1 MNLAANTL
9 KTLKQPPNQKD
20 DGPLLK
26 KQRVDSG
33 SDETN
38 YPTDIDNH
46 NYIDDR
52 EDGNFDLWQKSTTYP
67 KYTPSSISR
76 PIVIGNAQ
84 MNRNYASITSVDQS
98 INLEAIAEK
107 ILVPIT
113 RVLASAVT
121 STTKQETDEAKLL
134 LYELRKDEI
143 KRREAEEGKKAKE
156 EEDKKA
162 ADKEERER
170 KAKEKQE
177 GKERKAQQE
186 KEEYERKVKA
196 KKEERERKEQQE
208 KEDYKRKVKAKQEE
222 NERKAQEQQDQWA
235 ADKEKRERQAKE
247 NESARRDR
255 QKNDQMA
262 NNFQLARMKLL
273 LGSFIVFCITCSII
287 IPQTKEVLIE
297 MFKGWYEF
305 LKYLVKE

>member
-67 KYTPSSISR
+67 KYTPSSFR
-76 PIVIGNAQ
+76 PIVMNAQ
-84 MNRNYASITSVDQS
+84 MNRNNASISSVQS

-113 RVLASAVT
+113 QVLASAVT
-121 STTKQETDEAKLL
+121 SNTKKDPDEAKLL
-134 LYELRKDEI
+134 LYELRKEEI
-143 KRREAEEGKKAKE
+143 KRREAEEEKKAKE
-156 EEDKKA
+156 EKDKKA
-162 ADKEERER
+162 ADQEERER
-170 KAKEKQE
+170 KEK
-177 GKERKAQQE
+177 QE

-196 KKEERERKEQQE
+196 KQEERERKEQQE

-222 NERKAQEQQDQWA
+222 NERKAKEQQDQWA
-235 ADKEKRERQAKE
+235 ADKEKLKRQAKE

-255 QKNDQMA
+255 QENDQMA

-273 LGSFIVFCITCSII
+273 LWSFIVFCITCSII
-287 IPQTKEVLIE
+287 LPQIKEVLIE
-297 MFKGWYEF
+297 MFKGFYEF
-305 LKYLVKE
+305 LKY

>member
-113 RVLASAVT
+113 QVLASAVT
-121 STTKQETDEAKLL
+121 SNTKKDPDEAKLL

-143 KRREAEEGKKAKE
+143 KRREAEEEKKAKE
-156 EEDKKA
+156 EKDKKS

-170 KAKEKQE
+170 KEK
-177 GKERKAQQE
+177 QE